1 MLGGIFWAGFEVNVM
16 IKHKLVAMLVSVLC
30 GVLFGAGLLVSDMAN
45 PNTVQGFLDIAGDWN
60 ASLAFVMLGALSVT
74 SLGFAVSQRRTV
86 SLLGEEFPSI
96 RRGITWRLVCGA
108 LIFGMGWGILGI
120 CPAPAI
126 VLMGQGVWQAV
137 VFFVTMLTAM
147 AGVIWWDKRSM

>member
-60 ASLAFVMLGALSVT
+60 ASLAFVMLGALSVA
-74 SLGFAVSQRRTV
+74 SLGFAASER
-86 SLLGEEFPSI
+86 
-96 RRGITWRLVCGA
+96 
-108 LIFGMGWGILGI
+108 
-120 CPAPAI
+120 
-126 VLMGQGVWQAV
+126 
-137 VFFVTMLTAM
+137 
-147 AGVIWWDKRSM
+147 